1 MPELSLKYFHITETL
16 EFAPTVT
23 TNGILEVWS
32 TRNGADK
39 SFATNLTLSIDGH
52 VLDGNCVVP
61 RMHLKP
67 TDILLVNGPP
77 PPRFEKTICENK
89 PAAIQK
95 EIKNIIFMGD
105 DVPSTNESMCIS
117 PQSNFLNITSGIEH
131 DQGTRNTMEDASTVI
146 SNLGCKG
153 SRCIRSDENNHIHF
167 YAIFDGHGGSACAN
181 WLSQNLHLL
190 VERFL
195 ISEVDVEKALELAFE
210 EADRI
215 LVEEHPEIDSGSTCI
230 AVLIEEATST
240 LWVANV
246 GDSRCVLSSGGAV
259 TALSIDHKPS
269 HPPEEERIKAAGG
282 WVSFGRVMGFLGVSR
297 AFGDSEMK
305 AASSKMIIATPEI
318 QRKEITTEDDFLI
331 LACDGLWDVF
341 ENDDACELIR
351 KMFRENKSC
360 TQASKESVRQA
371 IDILNTSDNVSVIT
385 VKLQ

>member
-1 MPELSLKYFHITETL
+1 MPELSLKYHHITETL

-23 TNGILEVWS
+23 TNGVLEVWS
-32 TRNGADK
+32 TMNGADK
-39 SFATNLTLSIDGH
+39 SFAKNLTLSIDGH

-77 PPRFEKTICENK
+77 PPRFEKTMLNK
-89 PAAIQK
+89 PAAIEK
-95 EIKNIIFMGD
+95 EIQNIINMGD
-105 DVPSTNESMCIS
+105 NVPTNESMCIS
-117 PQSNFLNITSGIEH
+117 PQPKFLNITSGIEH

-146 SNLGCKG
+146 SNLKCKG

-167 YAIFDGHGGSACAN
+167 YAIFDGHGGSACAI

-195 ISEVDVEKALELAFE
+195 VSEVDVEKALELAFE

-215 LVEEHPEIDSGSTCI
+215 LVQEHPEIDSGSTCI

-246 GDSRCVLSSGGAV
+246 GDSRCVISSDGAA

-318 QRKEITTEDDFLI
+318 STRNLTSKDEFLV

-341 ENDDACELIR
+341 ENEDVCNLIR
-351 KMFRENKSC
+351 QTFKENQNC
-360 TQASKESVRQA
+360 TQVCKETVRQA
-371 IDILNTSDNVSVIT
+371 IDIYNTNDNVSVIT